1 MGQPSRS
8 RSVSAASRPTPIKP
22 NPVWHSIFCDIKPL
36 RVLLMLIS
44 VLAFA
49 AAVPVE
55 AQTVG
60 LMTPL
65 YRALPGVFRE

>member
-1 MGQPSRS
+1 MGQPLRS
-8 RSVSAASRPTPIKP
+8 RSAPAASRPTPLP
-22 NPVWHSIFCDIKPL
+22 TNFVWNSIFRDIKPL
-36 RVLLMLIS
+36 RLLLMLMS

-65 YRALPGVFRE
+65 YRALPGVFKE